1 MAVERVLLVQ
11 CCHPPN
17 FLYVLKQLREVH
29 PNWQFDVFLVDHPDS
44 RAALEKFPVSG
55 SASYFPA
62 SPPSEDS
69 SYDKV
74 IFPLLNWG
82 YARLKRSAWR
92 LPWPAWKINYQGRLA
107 PLNALSLWSSLLRPP
122 RTTPAAFPLFLERFF
137 PTRAL
142 GLVIQS
148 DDSARMRQVLKT
160 LHERRPMADSSIA
173 VFCRGEDR
181 SLFASAPGVEKIFTY
196 RPGQW
201 RQNLRVA
208 QRLRRLR
215 ASVVVTHLSGKPT
228 FRLHKLLFFLIPA
241 GRRLAVNE
249 NLDCFYAGRS
259 ALVRFFLWRVA
270 HPTRPPLVP
279 MTTQSRVLLIQTED
293 PRTMV
298 STLDVLLE
306 PHIAPRARVTV
317 YCREDARKI
326 LGAHAA
332 VHRILTYGPGGFRKK
347 LTSLW
352 DAVRSHPDIVAAA
365 FSRRP
370 IFLLHRILFLLLPAR
385 SRLVFNE
392 NIDCYFLNRATLAQL
407 FRRRE
412 KETRIRFV
420 VRTTLIP
427 LIRKLL
433 FLPRFSYLLGWL
445 GLQQLSR
452 HYRMRHRR

>member
-1 MAVERVLLVQ
+1 MVESYRHLEPSPEWERLLSATAVVTRIKGGSWWKTWRELHHKEFDSTIVFFTGEKG
-11 CCHPPN
+11 
-17 FLYVLKQLREVH
+17 FLR
-29 PNWQFDVFLVDHPDS
+29 
-44 RAALEKFPVSG
+44 
-55 SASYFPA
+55 
-62 SPPSEDS
+62 
-69 SYDKV
+69 
-74 IFPLLNWG
+74 
-82 YARLKRSAWR
+82 
-92 LPWPAWKINYQGRLA
+92 WKILPFLLPIPQTLIVNEHGECFYSGLPDLIRFWYRRLRHGV
-107 PLNALSLWSSLLRPP
+107 PLAQ
-122 RTTPAAFPLFLERFF
+122 TT
-137 PTRAL
+137 
-142 GLVIQS
+142 LVIQS
-148 DDSARMRQVLKT
+148 DDSASMRQVLKT
-160 LHERRPMADSSIA
+160 LHERRPMAHSSVA

-181 SLFASAPGVEKIFTY
+181 SLFAFSPGVEKIFTY

-208 QRLRRLR
+208 QQLRRLR
-215 ASVVVTHLSGKPT
+215 ASVVATHLSGKPT

-293 PRTMV
+293 LRTMV

-306 PHIAPRARVTV
+306 PHVAPRARVTV
-317 YCREDARKI
+317 YCREDAREI
-326 LGAHAA
+326 LGAHSA

-352 DAVRSHPDIVAAA
+352 DAVRSHPDIVAAV

-370 IFLLHRILFLLLPAR
+370 IFRLHRILFLLLPAR
-385 SRLVFNE
+385 NRLVFNE

-412 KETRIRFV
+412 KETMIRFV
-420 VRTTLIP
+420 MRATLIP

-433 FLPRFSYLLGWL
+433 FFPRFAYLLGWL

-452 HYRMRHRR
+452 HYRLRHRR